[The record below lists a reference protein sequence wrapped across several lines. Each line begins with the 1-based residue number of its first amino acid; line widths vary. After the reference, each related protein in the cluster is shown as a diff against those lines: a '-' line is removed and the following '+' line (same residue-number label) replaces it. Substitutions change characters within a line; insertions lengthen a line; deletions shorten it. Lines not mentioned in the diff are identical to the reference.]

1 LTNKILVAT
10 DFSEN
15 AHRAVEF
22 AVNLA
27 EKLGA
32 SVTIINIYPNKIPFG
47 MSGAEVA
54 VVYGE
59 NYSTNIQKISEKKIA
74 TIVENIKGSK
84 PHLTISSIVRAGN
97 PVNEIIDTAKNFDI
111 TVIGHRGQSNLRES
125 FTGTTSE
132 RIIHKAKF
140 PVVVV
145 P

>member
-1 LTNKILVAT
+1 LINKILVAT

-15 AHRAVEF
+15 ANRALDF
-22 AVNLA
+22 ALVLA

-32 SVTIINIYPNKIPFG
+32 SITIINIYQIKIPFG

-54 VVYGE
+54 VVFGE
-59 NYSTNIQKISEKKIA
+59 NYSANIQKISEKKIA
-74 TIVENIKGSK
+74 NIVDNIKGSK
-84 PHLTISSIVRAGN
+84 PHLTISSIVKAGN
-97 PVNEIIDTAKNFDI
+97 PVNEIIEAAKNFDI

-132 RIIHKAKF
+132 RIIHRAKF
-140 PVVVV
+140 PVLVV